1 MISDVHDYNI
11 LNIIFGDYN
20 MKIIDVNTGVYEKND
35 EIAKRVSDYFHNK
48 GIKVFNFL
56 GTPGSGK
63 TTLLEKIAEK
73 MDKSK
78 LAVIEG
84 DLYTDQDAERME
96 KLGIRTVQLNTKG
109 ACHLEAEM
117 IEQAIKEINL
127 DGIETVIIDN
137 IGNLVCTAE
146 FKIGEDVRVTVSS
159 VTEGNDKPSKY
170 PLMFE
175 TTDVLV
181 INKMDLAPYTNFDV
195 EAFEKAVREVNTHC
209 IIVRASAFKNEG
221 VDETIAAMKQA
232 VNM

>member
-1 MISDVHDYNI
+1 
-11 LNIIFGDYN
+11 

-35 EIAKRVSDYFHNK
+35 EIAKRVNDYFNSK

-63 TTLLEKIAEK
+63 TTLLEKIAAK

-84 DLYTDQDAERME
+84 DLYTDQDAQRMTQ
-96 KLGIRTVQLNTKG
+96 LGIRTIQLNTKG
-109 ACHLEAEM
+109 ACHLEAQM
-117 IEQAIKEINL
+117 IEQAINELNL
-127 DGIETVIIDN
+127 DGIDTIIIDN

-146 FKIGEDVRVTVSS
+146 FKIGEDIRVTVSS

-175 TTDVLV
+175 TTDILV
-181 INKMDLAPYTNFDV
+181 INKIDLAQYTNFDI
-195 EAFEKAVREVNTHC
+195 EAFKKSVREVNSHC
-209 IIVRASAFKNEG
+209 TIVEASAFKEQG
-221 VDETIAAMKQA
+221 IEEVIEAMKLA
-232 VNM
+232 

>member
-1 MISDVHDYNI
+1 
-11 LNIIFGDYN
+11 
-20 MKIIDVNTGVYEKND
+20 MKTIDVNTGVYEKND
-35 EIAKRVSDYFHNK
+35 EIAKRVNDYFHDK
-48 GIKVFNFL
+48 KIKVFNFL

-63 TTLLEKIAEK
+63 TTLLEKIAER

-78 LAVIEG
+78 VAVIEG
-84 DLYTDQDAERME
+84 DLYTDQDAKRME
-96 KLGIRTVQLNTKG
+96 SLGIRTVQLNTKG

-117 IEQAIKEINL
+117 IEQAVRELDL

-181 INKMDLAPYTNFDV
+181 INKMDLAQYTNFDV
-195 EAFEKAVREVNTHC
+195 DAFKKSVREVNTHC
-209 IIVRASAFKNEG
+209 IIVEASAFKNEG
-221 VDETIAAMKQA
+221 VDDVIAAMNKAAGIQI
-232 VNM
+232 